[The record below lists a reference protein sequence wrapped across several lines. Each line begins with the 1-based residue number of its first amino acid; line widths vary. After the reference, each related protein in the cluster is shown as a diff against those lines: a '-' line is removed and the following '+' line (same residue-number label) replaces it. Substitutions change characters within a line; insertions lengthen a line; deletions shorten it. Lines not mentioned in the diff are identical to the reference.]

1 MMRAAVAVVGRP
13 NVGKSTLFNKLVRQR
28 IAITEDTPGVTR
40 DRLYQEV
47 EWQNQ
52 HFTLID
58 TGGLE
63 IGASQSMALE
73 IKKQVEIAIETADL
87 ILFVVDGKDGITTQD
102 EEIAQMLRV
111 SKKPVLLVVNKID
124 SHKIP
129 AEVFEFYSLGFD
141 GMHIISAEQGYG
153 LGDLLDAI
161 FEEIPSDL
169 DTGEADE
176 AVKVAFIGKPNVGK
190 SSIVNRLLGEERM
203 IVTDIAGTTRD
214 SIDSHLTY
222 RDTPYVLIDTAGLR
236 RKRYIDENLERYS
249 VVRTL
254 RAIDRADVCVMMIDA
269 SEGITEQ
276 DSKIA
281 GYAHDQGKGMILL
294 VNKWDLIEK
303 ETNTSRQFE
312 KDIREELPFLS
323 YAPILFVSVETG
335 QRIHRLFPLIETVM
349 QNYRMRISTGVLNE
363 IINDA
368 ILSNPP
374 PTDKGER
381 LKIFYMTQAGVGPP
395 TFVLFVN
402 KISLMHFS
410 YLRYIENQ
418 VRSRFGF
425 DGVPIRMEVRARAS

>member
-1 MMRAAVAVVGRP
+1 MNRATVAVVGRP

-47 EWQNQ
+47 EWQNRY
-52 HFTLID
+52 FTLID

-63 IGASQSMALE
+63 IGTDQSMAKE
-73 IKKQVEIAIETADL
+73 IKKQVQIAIETADL
-87 ILFVVDGKDGITTQD
+87 ILFVVDGKTGITSQD
-102 EEIAQMLRV
+102 EEIAHLLRV
-111 SKKPVLLVVNKID
+111 TSKPVLLVVNKID
-124 SHKIP
+124 THHTP
-129 AEVFEFYSLGFD
+129 ADVFEFYTLGFSD
-141 GMHIISAEQGYG
+141 LHIVSAEQGYG
-153 LGDLLDAI
+153 LGDLLDAV
-161 FEEIPSDL
+161 FDHIPSEL
-169 DTGEADE
+169 DTDE
-176 AVKVAFIGKPNVGK
+176 PDETVKIAFIGKPNVGK

-214 SIDSHLTY
+214 SIDSLLHY
-222 RDTPYVLIDTAGLR
+222 RDTPYILIDTAGLR

-254 RAIDRADVCVMMIDA
+254 RSIDRADICVLMIDA
-269 SEGITEQ
+269 SQGITEQ

-294 VNKWDLIEK
+294 VNKWDLVEK
-303 ETNTSRQFE
+303 ETNTARQFE
-312 KDIREELPFLS
+312 KEVREELPFLS
-323 YAPILFVSVETG
+323 YAPILFVSVATG
-335 QRIHRLFPLIETVM
+335 QRMNRLFPLIETVL

-368 ILSNPP
+368 ILYNPP

-381 LKIFYMTQAGVGPP
+381 LKIYYMTQAGVAPP

-402 KISLMHFS
+402 KLSLMHFS

-418 VRSRFGF
+418 VRNRFGF
-425 DGVPIRMEVRARAS
+425 DGVPIRMEVRPRSS